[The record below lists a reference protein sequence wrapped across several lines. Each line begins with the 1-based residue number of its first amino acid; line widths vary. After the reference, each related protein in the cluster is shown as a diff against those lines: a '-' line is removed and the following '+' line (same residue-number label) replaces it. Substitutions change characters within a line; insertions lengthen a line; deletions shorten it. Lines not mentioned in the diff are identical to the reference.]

1 MSDIFVSYKR
11 EEQAQARKLADA
23 LDAERVEQPRTL
35 LPAVKR
41 ALAIRKPVLLDVV
54 CPIEGI

>member
-1 MSDIFVSYKR
+1 V
-11 EEQAQARKLADA
+11 LAGA
-23 LDAERVEQPRTL
+23 YNIEAERVVQARDL

-41 ALAIRKPVLLDVV
+41 ALAARKPALLEVV